1 MSEFEFL
8 FTGITIVLALAVA
21 RLLEGL
27 RDTFDETRR
36 FWIHSLWV
44 VNRLMLALSFFW
56 AQFDDRART
65 AISFFVFLGL
75 VTPPAILF
83 LQANALVTAQSG
95 TVPSWSGQFWT
106 IRRWFFG
113 SNMILVLSSFLAY
126 SYNEGGDA
134 LPYAALGAGLLL
146 SIVGFVT
153 ANERVHGALA
163 VIGVLIVG
171 ANLARIAMDA

>member
-27 RDTFDETRR
+27 RDTFDPTRR

-65 AISFFVFLGL
+65 AMSFFVFLGL
-75 VTPPAILF
+75 VTPPAIMF
-83 LQANALVTAQSG
+83 LQANALVTAQPG
-95 TVPSWSGQFWT
+95 TVPSWSVQFWT

-113 SNMILVLSSFLAY
+113 SNMILVASSFLAFRY
-126 SYNEGGDA
+126 SGGGA
-134 LPYAALGAGLLL
+134 AMPYASFGAGLLL
-146 SIVGFVT
+146 SVVGFVT
-153 ANERVHGALA
+153 ANERVHGVLA
-163 VIGVLIVG
+163 VIGLLIAS

>member
-8 FTGITIVLALAVA
+8 FAGVTIVLALGIA

-27 RDTFDETRR
+27 RDTFDPTRH

-44 VNRLMLALSFFW
+44 VNRIMVALSIFW

-65 AISFFVFLGL
+65 AMSFGFFLGL

-83 LQANALVTAQSG
+83 LQANALVTAQPG
-95 TVPSWSGQFWT
+95 TIPSWKDHFWT

-113 SNMILVLSSFLAY
+113 SDVVLILSSFLVY
-126 SYNEGGDA
+126 RYGEPGDVV
-134 LPYAALGAGLLL
+134 PYGALGAGLLL
-146 SIVGFVT
+146 SIVGLVN
-153 ANERVHGALA
+153 ADERVHGVLS
-163 VIGVLIVG
+163 VVGVLTVG
-171 ANLARIAMDA
+171 AGLARIAMGS